1 MVLFNT
7 DLIINL
13 DLVTTLVAIVSLYT
27 TNSFASI
34 AVSSSVLTSPASD
47 FHNGGIPTT
56 TTTDTMDILTITL
69 LTTILPYTITGIGTV
84 WPPRS
89 KRSLPGVVITTDRLT
104 E

>member
-34 AVSSSVLTSPASD
+34 AVSSSVLTSLASD
-47 FHNGGIPTT
+47 FLIGGTLTT
-56 TTTDTMDILTITL
+56 TIMGTTDIRTRTA
-69 LTTILPYTITGIGTV
+69 LTTIRPYTITGIGTV
-84 WPPRS
+84 WPARS
-89 KRSLPGVVITTDRLT
+89 KQILPGVVITTDRLT